1 MPRRNSLPYYKE
13 RPNKNGSI
21 SRFVYPTIDGKPCWR
36 KIPEDGN
43 WEGVRGYRRFLAKVQ
58 EDEAN
63 KNEGSKV
70 TFEAV
75 ALKWLDMR
83 QKTRAAG
90 TANLDSK
97 NLNGILIPRFGAKRY
112 SKIERDDVQQM
123 VFDLIP
129 ERLQRSTMKHVLKTF
144 RMVLKWQCRND
155 KIIYNT
161 DLTADLEYPLINP
174 DEDKARKG
182 RALTVDEINALLEA
196 LPPQW
201 HSLIQIMTLT
211 GLRIGEA
218 LAMQWKYYHK
228 ESDGTGY
235 YEVERQINHNKDLV
249 APKTDGSRAEVRL
262 GAKAIAILDNHRAA
276 QVKLRLKYPNWLD
289 HDDQLIFPTEPTF
302 TDSSQTTLNYNQP
315 LHLGRPQLSTHIRKV
330 IHQAATNAGLGTI
343 RPHDF
348 RHTHASMLI
357 AAGANIKK
365 VSHRLRHKDI
375 GTTLNIYGHL
385 YPDDQQAVADIADS
399 LFKFEQKGTK

>member
-90 TANLDSK
+90 TANLDGK
-97 NLNGILIPRFGAKRY
+97 NLNRILIPRFGTKRY
-112 SKIERDDVQQM
+112 SEIERDDVQQM
-123 VFDLIP
+123 VFDLVP
-129 ERLQRSTMKHVLKTF
+129 ERLQRITMISVLQTL
-144 RMVLKWQCRND
+144 RGAIKWQCRND
-155 KIIYNT
+155 KVVYNT
-161 DLTADLEYPLINP
+161 DIAADLEFPRIDP
-174 DEDKARKG
+174 DEEKARKG
-182 RALTVDEINALLEA
+182 RALTADEINKLLEA
-196 LPPQW
+196 LPFKW
-201 HSLIQIMTLT
+201 HPLIQIMILT

-228 ESDGTGY
+228 DSDGAGY
-235 YEVERQINHNKDLV
+235 YEVERQLNYKRDLV
-249 APKTDGSRAEVRL
+249 APKTDGSRAKVRL
-262 GAKAIAILDNHRAA
+262 GAKAIAILENHRTNQA
-276 QVKLRLKYPNWLD
+276 KLRLKYPGWLD

-302 TDSSQTTLNYNQP
+302 IDSPGTTLSRYQP
-315 LHLGRPQLSTHIRKV
+315 QKLGQIQYPSHIRKRV
-330 IHQAATNAGLGTI
+330 QWAGTHAGLGSI

-357 AAGANIKK
+357 AKGANIKA

-375 GTTLNIYGHL
+375 ATTLNVYGHL
-385 YPDDQQAVADIADS
+385 YPDDQQALADMADQV
-399 LFKFEQKGTK
+399 FKFEGNGY

>member
-1 MPRRNSLPYYKE
+1 MPRRNTLSYYKE

-36 KIPEDGN
+36 KIPDDGK
-43 WEGVRGYRRFLAKVQ
+43 WEGVRGYRRFLAKVI

-63 KNEGSKV
+63 KNEGSNV
-70 TFEAV
+70 TFAAV

-90 TANLDSK
+90 TALLDKS
-97 NLNGILIPRFGAKRY
+97 NLNTILIPRFGTKRY

-123 VFDLIP
+123 IFDLIP
-129 ERLQRSTMKHVLKTF
+129 KRLKRSTMQHVLKTF

-155 KIIYNT
+155 KVVYNA

-174 DEDKARKG
+174 DEDKGRKG
-182 RALTVDEINALLEA
+182 RALTVDEVKALLEA

-235 YEVERQINHNKDLV
+235 YEVERQINHNNDFV

-262 GAKAIAILDNHRAA
+262 GAMAIAILDNHRAA
-276 QVKLRLKYPNWLD
+276 QAKLRLKYPNWLD

-315 LHLGRPQLSTHIRKV
+315 LHLGRTQFATNVRQG
-330 IHQAATNAGLGTI
+330 IHLAATNAGLGTI

-357 AAGANIKK
+357 ANGANIKK

-375 GTTLNIYGHL
+375 ATTLNIYGHL

-399 LFKFEQKGTK
+399 VFKFEQKGTK

>member
-1 MPRRNSLPYYKE
+1 MPRRNAQPHYNE
-13 RPNKNGSI
+13 RPNADGSI
-21 SRFVYPTIDGKPCWR
+21 SRFVYPTINGKPCWR
-36 KIPEDGN
+36 KIPDDGK
-43 WEGVRGYRRFLAKVQ
+43 WDGVRGYRRFLAKVIK
-58 EDEAN
+58 EETN

-112 SKIERDDVQQM
+112 NTIERDDVQQM

-129 ERLQRSTMKHVLKTF
+129 ERLQRATMQHVLKTF
-144 RMVLKWQCRND
+144 RLVLKWQCRND
-155 KIIYNT
+155 KIAYNT

-174 DEDKARKG
+174 DKDKARKG
-182 RALTVDEINALLEA
+182 RALTVDEINKLLEA
-196 LPPQW
+196 LPFKW
-201 HSLIQIMTLT
+201 HPLIQIMSLT
-211 GLRIGEA
+211 ALRIGEA

-235 YEVERQINHNKDLV
+235 YKVERQINHNKDLV
-249 APKTDGSRAEVRL
+249 VPKTDGSRAEVSL

-276 QVKLRLKYPNWLD
+276 QIKLRLKYPGWLD

-302 TDSSQTTLNYNQP
+302 TDSPGTILSRYQP
-315 LHLGRPQLSTHIRKV
+315 QKLGKIQDQSHVRKCIQLASGH
-330 IHQAATNAGLGTI
+330 AGLGKI

-348 RHTHASMLI
+348 RHTHASMLL
-357 AAGANIKK
+357 ANGANIKK

-375 GTTLNIYGHL
+375 ATTLNIYGHL
-385 YPDDQQAVADIADS
+385 YPDDQQAVADLADS
-399 LFKFEQKGTK
+399 VFKFEQKGTK